1 VHAHIKRVQRV
12 CDMDMQIA
20 KMRSIYVMH
29 RPSAIRIALR
39 ARVKLR
45 MFKRIMYAWGRQEGC
60 CHAYVRG
67 AWGNGLGGGG
77 AALRQVELEAWAWP
91 SILNVTNATT
101 ERHAERST
109 TTHQP
114 EFFYTGTSERS

>member
-1 VHAHIKRVQRV
+1 MHAHIKRVQRV

-114 EFFYTGTSERS
+114 EFFYTHL